1 MVFSLSGTNPGITIG
16 KPLNIFEQWLP
27 FQFCGIF

>member
-1 MVFSLSGTNPGITIG
+1 MVISSSGTNPGIIIG

-27 FQFCGIF
+27 FQFHGIF